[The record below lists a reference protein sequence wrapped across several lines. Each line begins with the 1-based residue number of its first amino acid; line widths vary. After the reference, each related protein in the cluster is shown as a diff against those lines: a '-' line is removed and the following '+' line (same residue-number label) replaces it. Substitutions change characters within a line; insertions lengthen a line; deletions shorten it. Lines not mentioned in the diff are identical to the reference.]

1 MGEGVSICINYWMIH
16 FVENNPNLKVLAKF
30 KGYFSAIIFEQNI
43 TMDIKITKTEISKL
57 KDIDFDNIPFGKYTS
72 DHMFVMD
79 YADGQWGDFRIVPYQ
94 GFVID
99 PQSKALQYCQ
109 CIFEGMKATI
119 GADGIPK
126 LLRPDLN
133 IERFN
138 LSAERMCMPK
148 VPNDI
153 FLKALKAIIA
163 LEINWIPKAT
173 GSALYLRP
181 TMIATES
188 SLAVTPSDTYTFY
201 IYTGPV
207 QPYFTKPIRL
217 VTEQKLIRAVPGG
230 TGEAKTG
237 GNYAGSLMASQLA
250 KQKGFDQIIWLES
263 PEFKKIQEAGMMN
276 LFFVID
282 DAVLTPKLTGA
293 VLKGTTRTYFID
305 ILEEKNIKV
314 EVRDIYIDEILE
326 AYKKGN
332 LKEAFGSGTA
342 AVVSHISEITH
353 GDILMVLPKVED
365 RKISNMLY
373 QEINELRAGLI
384 EDKRNWLV
392 PVEVYS

>member
-1 MGEGVSICINYWMIH
+1 
-16 FVENNPNLKVLAKF
+16 
-30 KGYFSAIIFEQNI
+30 
-43 TMDIKITKTEISKL
+43 MDIKITKTEISKL

-153 FLKALKAIIA
+153 FLEALKAIIA

-276 LFFVID
+276 LFFVIG

-353 GDILMVLPKVED
+353 GNILMVLPKVED

-373 QEINELRAGLI
+373 QEINGLRAGLI

>member
-1 MGEGVSICINYWMIH
+1 ME
-16 FVENNPNLKVLAKF
+16 
-30 KGYFSAIIFEQNI
+30 
-43 TMDIKITKTEISKL
+43 IKITKTEHSRL
-57 KDIDFDNIPFGKYTS
+57 KDIDFNNIPFGKYTS
-72 DHMFVMD
+72 DHMFIMD
-79 YADGQWGDFRIVPYQ
+79 YANGAWSDFRIVPYQ
-94 GFVID
+94 GLVID

-138 LSAERMCMPK
+138 LSAERMCMPA
-148 VPNDI
+148 VPQEI
-153 FLKALKAIIA
+153 FLAALKAIVG
-163 LEINWIPKAT
+163 LEVNWIPKT
-173 GSALYLRP
+173 EGSALYLRP

-188 SLAVTPSDTYTFY
+188 SLGVTPSDTYTFY
-201 IYTGPV
+201 IYSGPV
-207 QPYFTKPIRL
+207 QPYFTKPTKL

-237 GNYAGSLMASQLA
+237 GNYAGSLLAGQLA
-250 KQKGFDQIIWLES
+250 QKRGFDQIIWLES

-276 LFFVID
+276 LFFVIGD
-282 DAVLTPKLTGA
+282 TVITPKLSGA

-305 ILEEKNIKV
+305 ILKEKNINV

-326 AYKKGN
+326 AYHQGN

-342 AVVSHISEITH
+342 AVVSKISEITH
-353 GDILMVLPKVED
+353 GELLMVLPNATD
-365 RKISNMLY
+365 GRISDMLY
-373 QEINELRAGLI
+373 DEINGLRAGTI
-384 EDKRNWLV
+384 EDNRNWLV
-392 PVEVYS
+392 PVEVGVLIN

>member
-1 MGEGVSICINYWMIH
+1 
-16 FVENNPNLKVLAKF
+16 
-30 KGYFSAIIFEQNI
+30 
-43 TMDIKITKTEISKL
+43 MDIKITKAQSSKL

-79 YADGQWGDFRIVPYQ
+79 YADGSWGNFRIIPYQ
-94 GFVID
+94 GFMLD

-109 CIFEGMKATI
+109 CIFEGMKATM

-138 LSAERMCMPK
+138 LSAERMCMPT
-148 VPNDI
+148 VPQEM
-153 FLKALKAIIA
+153 FLKALKAIIST
-163 LEINWIPKAT
+163 EINWIPKAE

-201 IYTGPV
+201 IYTSPV

-217 VTEQKLIRAVPGG
+217 ITEQTLIRAVPGG

-237 GNYAGSLMASQLA
+237 GNYAGSLMASELA

-263 PEFKKIQEAGMMN
+263 PEFKKVQEAGMMN
-276 LFFVID
+276 LFFVIGD
-282 DAVLTPKLTGA
+282 TVITPKLSGA
-293 VLKGTTRTYFID
+293 VLKGTNRTYFID
-305 ILEEKNIKV
+305 ILKEKNIKV

-326 AYKKGN
+326 AYQN
-332 LKEAFGSGTA
+332 RELKEAFGAGTA

-353 GDILMVLPKVED
+353 GETLMVLPKVED
-365 RKISNMLY
+365 REISNMLFK
-373 QEINELRAGLI
+373 EINGLRAGTI

-392 PVEVYS
+392 PVEILEKIN

>member
-1 MGEGVSICINYWMIH
+1 MY
-16 FVENNPNLKVLAKF
+16 NLTTANSLD
-30 KGYFSAIIFEQNI
+30 
-43 TMDIKITKTEISKL
+43 MDIKIARTKNSKL
-57 KDIDFDNIPFGKYTS
+57 KDIDFNNIPFGKYTS

-79 YADGQWGDFRIVPYQ
+79 YANGEWGNFRIIPYQ
-94 GFVID
+94 GFVLD

-109 CIFEGMKATI
+109 CIFEGMKATM
-119 GADGIPK
+119 GADGVPR

-138 LSAERMCMPK
+138 LSAERMCMPT
-148 VPNDI
+148 VPHDI
-153 FLKALKAIIA
+153 FLQALKELIA
-163 LEINWIPKAT
+163 LEINWIPKAE
-173 GSALYLRP
+173 GSALYVRP
-181 TMIATES
+181 TMFATES

-207 QPYFTKPIRL
+207 QPYFTTPIRL

-263 PEFKKIQEAGMMN
+263 PDFKKVQEAGMMN
-276 LFFVID
+276 LFFVIGD
-282 DAVLTPKLTGA
+282 VVLTPQLTGA
-293 VLKGTTRTYFID
+293 VLKGTTRNYFLD
-305 ILEEKNIKV
+305 ILKEKNIKV

-326 AYKKGN
+326 AYAKGN

-342 AVVSHISEITH
+342 AVVSHIAEITH
-353 GDILMVLPKVED
+353 GNSKMILPKDFKV
-365 RKISNMLY
+365 SNMLLY
-373 QEINELRAGLI
+373 EINGLRSGRI
-384 EDKRNWLV
+384 EDKRGWLV
-392 PVEVYS
+392 PVEVNTKQYAS

>member
-1 MGEGVSICINYWMIH
+1 
-16 FVENNPNLKVLAKF
+16 
-30 KGYFSAIIFEQNI
+30 
-43 TMDIKITKTEISKL
+43 MDIKITKSQHSKL

-79 YADGQWGDFRIVPYQ
+79 YADGVWGNFRIIPYQ
-94 GFVID
+94 GFVLD

-138 LSAERMCMPK
+138 LSAERMCMPQITQ
-148 VPNDI
+148 DI
-153 FLKALKAIIA
+153 FLKAVKAIIA
-163 LEINWIPKAT
+163 TEINWIPKAE

-181 TMIATES
+181 TMFATES

-201 IYTGPV
+201 IYTSPV

-217 VTEQKLIRAVPGG
+217 ITEQTLIRAVPGG

-237 GNYAGSLMASQLA
+237 GNYAGSLMASELA

-263 PEFKKIQEAGMMN
+263 PEFKKVQEAKMMN
-276 LFFVID
+276 LFFVIGD
-282 DAVLTPKLTGA
+282 TVLTPKLSGA
-293 VLKGTTRTYFID
+293 VLKGTNRTYFID
-305 ILEEKNIKV
+305 ILKERNINV
-314 EVRDIYIDEILE
+314 EVRDIYIDEILA
-326 AYKKGN
+326 AYQKGE

-353 GDILMVLPKVED
+353 GDTLMVLPKAEE
-365 RKISNMLY
+365 RKISNMLFK
-373 QEINELRAGLI
+373 EINGLRAGTI

-392 PVEVYS
+392 PVEVFEEIIK

>member
-1 MGEGVSICINYWMIH
+1 
-16 FVENNPNLKVLAKF
+16 
-30 KGYFSAIIFEQNI
+30 
-43 TMDIKITKTEISKL
+43 MDIKIIKAKKSKL
-57 KDIDFDNIPFGKYTS
+57 KDIDFNNIPFGKHTS
-72 DHMFVMD
+72 DHIFMMD
-79 YADGQWGDFRIVPYQ
+79 YADGQWGNFRIIPYQ
-94 GFVID
+94 GIVLD

-119 GADGIPK
+119 GTDGIPK

-138 LSAERMCMPK
+138 LSAERMCMPA
-148 VPNDI
+148 VPAEI
-153 FLKALKAIIA
+153 FLTALKAIIA
-163 LEINWIPKAT
+163 LDINWIPKAE

-188 SLAVTPSDTYTFY
+188 SLGVTPSNTYTFY

-207 QPYFTKPIRL
+207 QPYFSKPVKLI
-217 VTEQKLIRAVPGG
+217 TEQTLIRAVPGG

-237 GNYAGSLMASQLA
+237 GNYAASLLAGQLA

-276 LFFVID
+276 LFFVIGD
-282 DAVLTPKLTGA
+282 TVITPKLSGA

-305 ILEEKNIKV
+305 ILKEKNIKV
-314 EVRDIYIDEILE
+314 EIRDIYIDEILE
-326 AYKKGN
+326 AYQQGN

-342 AVVSHISEITH
+342 AVVSHIAEITH
-353 GDILMVLPKVED
+353 GDRLMILPTEENN
-365 RKISNMLY
+365 KISNMLY
-373 QEINELRAGLI
+373 QEINGLRAGII

-392 PVEVYS
+392 PVEINAYIN

>member
-1 MGEGVSICINYWMIH
+1 ME
-16 FVENNPNLKVLAKF
+16 
-30 KGYFSAIIFEQNI
+30 
-43 TMDIKITKTEISKL
+43 IKITKTEKSKL
-57 KDIDFDNIPFGKYTS
+57 KDIDFTNIPFGKHTS

-79 YADGQWGDFRIVPYQ
+79 YSDGQWGNFRIIPYQ
-94 GFVID
+94 GFVLD

-109 CIFEGMKATI
+109 CIFEGMKATL

-126 LLRPDLN
+126 LLRPELN

-138 LSAERMCMPK
+138 LSAERMCMPT
-148 VPNDI
+148 VPQDI
-153 FLKALKAIIA
+153 FLHALKSIVR
-163 LEINWIPKAT
+163 LEINWIPKEE
-173 GSALYLRP
+173 GSALYVRP
-181 TMIATES
+181 TMFATES

-207 QPYFTKPIRL
+207 QPYFTTPIRL

-263 PEFKKIQEAGMMN
+263 PDFKKVQEAGMMN
-276 LFFVID
+276 LFFVIGD
-282 DAVLTPKLTGA
+282 TVLTPQLTGA
-293 VLKGTTRTYFID
+293 VLKGTTRNYFLD
-305 ILEEKNIKV
+305 ILKERKIKV
-314 EVRDIYIDEILE
+314 EVRDIYIDEIVE
-326 AYKKGN
+326 AYKKGI

-353 GDILMVLPKVED
+353 GDTKMILPEE
-365 RKISNMLY
+365 RSISKMLFN
-373 QEINELRAGLI
+373 EINGLRSGRI
-384 EDKRNWLV
+384 EDKRKWLV
-392 PVEVYS
+392 SC

>member
-1 MGEGVSICINYWMIH
+1 MN
-16 FVENNPNLKVLAKF
+16 
-30 KGYFSAIIFEQNI
+30 
-43 TMDIKITKTEISKL
+43 IKITKTENSKL
-57 KDIDFDNIPFGKYTS
+57 KDIDFTNIPFGKHTS
-72 DHMFVMD
+72 DHIFMMD
-79 YADGQWGDFRIVPYQ
+79 YADGQWGNFRIIPYQ
-94 GFVID
+94 GIVLD

-119 GADGIPK
+119 GTDGIPK

-138 LSAERMCMPK
+138 LSAERMCMPA
-148 VPNDI
+148 VPAEI
-153 FLKALKAIIA
+153 FLTALKAIIA
-163 LEINWIPKAT
+163 LDINWIPKAE

-188 SLAVTPSDTYTFY
+188 SLGVTPSNTYTFY

-207 QPYFTKPIRL
+207 QPYFSKPVKLI
-217 VTEQKLIRAVPGG
+217 TEQTLIRAVPGG
-230 TGEAKTG
+230 IGEAKTG
-237 GNYAGSLMASQLA
+237 GNYAASLLAGQLA

-276 LFFVID
+276 LFFVIGD
-282 DAVLTPKLTGA
+282 TVITPKLSGA

-305 ILEEKNIKV
+305 ILKEKNIKV
-314 EVRDIYIDEILE
+314 EIRDIYIDEILE
-326 AYKKGN
+326 AYQQGN

-342 AVVSHISEITH
+342 AVVSHIAEITH
-353 GDILMVLPKVED
+353 GDRLMILPTEENN
-365 RKISNMLY
+365 KISNMLY
-373 QEINELRAGLI
+373 QEINGLRAGII

-392 PVEVYS
+392 PVEINAYIN

>member
-1 MGEGVSICINYWMIH
+1 ME
-16 FVENNPNLKVLAKF
+16 
-30 KGYFSAIIFEQNI
+30 
-43 TMDIKITKTEISKL
+43 IKITKTENSKL

-72 DHMFVMD
+72 DHMFIMD
-79 YADGQWGDFRIVPYQ
+79 YANGAWSDFRIIPYQ
-94 GFVID
+94 GLLID

-119 GADGIPK
+119 GADGVPK

-138 LSAERMCMPK
+138 LSAERMCMPA
-148 VPNDI
+148 VPQEI
-153 FLKALKAIIA
+153 FLAALKAIVG
-163 LEINWIPKAT
+163 LEVNWIPKT
-173 GSALYLRP
+173 EGSALYLRP

-188 SLAVTPSDTYTFY
+188 SLGVTPSETYTFY
-201 IYTGPV
+201 IYSGPV
-207 QPYFTKPIRL
+207 QPYFTKPTKL

-237 GNYAGSLMASQLA
+237 GNYAGSLLAGQLA
-250 KQKGFDQIIWLES
+250 QKRGFDQIIWLES

-276 LFFVID
+276 LFFVIGD
-282 DAVLTPKLTGA
+282 TVITPKLSGA

-305 ILEEKNIKV
+305 ILKEKNINV

-326 AYKKGN
+326 AYHQGN

-342 AVVSHISEITH
+342 AVVSKISEITH
-353 GDILMVLPKVED
+353 GELLMVLPNVKD
-365 RKISNMLY
+365 GRISDMLY
-373 QEINELRAGLI
+373 DEINGLRAGTI
-384 EDKRNWLV
+384 EDNRNWLV
-392 PVEVYS
+392 PVEVGVLIN

>member
-1 MGEGVSICINYWMIH
+1 
-16 FVENNPNLKVLAKF
+16 
-30 KGYFSAIIFEQNI
+30 
-43 TMDIKITKTEISKL
+43 MDIKITKTENSKL
-57 KDIDFDNIPFGKYTS
+57 PDIDFNNIPFGKHTS

-79 YADGQWGDFRIVPYQ
+79 YTDGQWGNFSIIPYQ
-94 GFVID
+94 GLVLD

-109 CIFEGMKATI
+109 CIFEGMKATM

-138 LSAERMCMPK
+138 LSAERMCMPA
-148 VPNDI
+148 VPHDI
-153 FLKALKAIIA
+153 FLTALKAITS
-163 LEINWIPKAT
+163 LEINWIPKAA

-188 SLAVTPSDTYTFY
+188 SLGVTPSDTYTFY

-207 QPYFTKPIRL
+207 QPYFTKPIKL
-217 VTEQKLIRAVPGG
+217 ITEQTLIRAVPGG

-237 GNYAGSLMASQLA
+237 GNYAGSLLAGQLA

-276 LFFVID
+276 LFFVIGD
-282 DAVLTPKLTGA
+282 TVITPKLSGA

-305 ILEEKNIKV
+305 ILKEKNIKV

-326 AYKKGN
+326 AYKNGA

-342 AVVSHISEITH
+342 AVVSHICEITH
-353 GDILMVLPKVED
+353 GNIHMVLPAGEKD
-365 RKISNMLY
+365 KISNMLY
-373 QEINELRAGLI
+373 NEINGLRAGTI

-392 PVEVYS
+392 PVEINAYIN

>member
-1 MGEGVSICINYWMIH
+1 ME
-16 FVENNPNLKVLAKF
+16 
-30 KGYFSAIIFEQNI
+30 
-43 TMDIKITKTEISKL
+43 IKITKTENSKL

-72 DHMFVMD
+72 DHMFIMD
-79 YADGQWGDFRIVPYQ
+79 YANGAWSDFRIVPYQ
-94 GFVID
+94 GLVID

-119 GADGIPK
+119 GADGVPK

-138 LSAERMCMPK
+138 LSAERMCMPA
-148 VPNDI
+148 VPQEI
-153 FLKALKAIIA
+153 FLAALKAIVG
-163 LEINWIPKAT
+163 LEVNWIPKT
-173 GSALYLRP
+173 EGSALYLRP

-188 SLAVTPSDTYTFY
+188 SLGVTPSETYTFY
-201 IYTGPV
+201 IYSGPV
-207 QPYFTKPIRL
+207 QPYFTKPTKL

-237 GNYAGSLMASQLA
+237 GNYAGSLLAGQLA
-250 KQKGFDQIIWLES
+250 QKRGFDQIIWLES

-276 LFFVID
+276 LFFVIGD
-282 DAVLTPKLTGA
+282 TVITPKLSGA

-305 ILEEKNIKV
+305 ILKEKNINV

-326 AYKKGN
+326 AYHQGN

-342 AVVSHISEITH
+342 AVVSKISEITH
-353 GDILMVLPKVED
+353 GELLMVLPNVKD
-365 RKISNMLY
+365 GRISDMLY
-373 QEINELRAGLI
+373 DEINGLRAGTI
-384 EDKRNWLV
+384 EDNRNWLV
-392 PVEVYS
+392 PVEVGVLIN